1 MVCPNGILFKMSS
14 ETSKPNDPT
23 ADSHPPE
30 DDGNFLHVVIYAGI
44 FLVIGLIVAF
54 VIIKGVGKHIVPGK
68 HDPHPTSQLVLP
80 APKGHVLASQSTSE
94 LPFIFTQQKSK
105 ACV

>member
-1 MVCPNGILFKMSS
+1 MSP
-14 ETSKPNDPT
+14 KDQHP

-54 VIIKGVGKHIVPGK
+54 VIIKGVGRRIVPGK
-68 HDPHPTSQLVLP
+68 HDPHPTSRLVLP
-80 APKGHVLASQSTSE
+80 AAERPA
-94 LPFIFTQQKSK
+94 P
-105 ACV
+105 AA

>member
-1 MVCPNGILFKMSS
+1 MS
-14 ETSKPNDPT
+14 TQNDPPAET
-23 ADSHPPE
+23 HPPE

-54 VIIKGVGKHIVPGK
+54 IVIKVVGRHIVPGK

-80 APKGHVLASQSTSE
+80 AVTGPVMAAQGTTE
-94 LPFIFTQQKSK
+94 YPFTFSQQKSQTW
-105 ACV
+105 V

>member
-1 MVCPNGILFKMSS
+1 MSDQ
-14 ETSKPNDPT
+14 NDRP

-54 VIIKGVGKHIVPGK
+54 IIIKGVGRHIVPGK

-80 APKGHVLASQSTSE
+80 AEKTPVMSSDDNAE
-94 LPFIFTQQKSK
+94 LPFIISQQTSK
-105 ACV
+105 ICV

>member
-1 MVCPNGILFKMSS
+1 MSNQ
-14 ETSKPNDPT
+14 NDLP

-44 FLVIGLIVAF
+44 FLVIGLIAAF
-54 VIIKGVGKHIVPGK
+54 IALKVVGRHLLPGK

-80 APKGHVLASQSTSE
+80 AASAPERSLYNDPESTFIISQQTPKT
-94 LPFIFTQQKSK
+94 
-105 ACV
+105 CV

>member
-1 MVCPNGILFKMSS
+1 MARSGGILFRMSN
-14 ETSKPNDPT
+14 PNDRP

-54 VIIKGVGKHIVPGK
+54 VIIKGVGRHLVPGK
-68 HDPHPTSQLVLP
+68 HDPHPTSQLVIP
-80 APKGHVLASQSTSE
+80 IPTTNAPEMSLRRNSE
-94 LPFIFTQQKSK
+94 LPFTISQQTRKT
-105 ACV
+105 CV

>member
-1 MVCPNGILFKMSS
+1 MSN
-14 ETSKPNDPT
+14 PNDRP

-54 VIIKGVGKHIVPGK
+54 VIIKGVGRHIVPGK
-68 HDPHPTSQLVLP
+68 HDPHPTSQLILP
-80 APKGHVLASQSTSE
+80 AVKGAVVAASYTSE
-94 LPFIFTQQKSK
+94 LPFIFTQQKSQT
-105 ACV
+105 CV

>member
-1 MVCPNGILFKMSS
+1 MSDQ
-14 ETSKPNDPT
+14 KDLP

-54 VIIKGVGKHIVPGK
+54 IVVKGIGRHLVPSK

-80 APKGHVLASQSTSE
+80 ATTAPAMSFHDDSE
-94 LPFIFTQQKSK
+94 LSFIISQQTPKT
-105 ACV
+105 CV

>member
-1 MVCPNGILFKMSS
+1 M
-14 ETSKPNDPT
+14 SKPNDPT

-54 VIIKGVGKHIVPGK
+54 LVIKGVGRHIVPGK

-80 APKGHVLASQSTSE
+80 GAKGPAMAIQSATE
-94 LPFIFTQQKSK
+94 LPFIFTQQKSQP
-105 ACV
+105 CV